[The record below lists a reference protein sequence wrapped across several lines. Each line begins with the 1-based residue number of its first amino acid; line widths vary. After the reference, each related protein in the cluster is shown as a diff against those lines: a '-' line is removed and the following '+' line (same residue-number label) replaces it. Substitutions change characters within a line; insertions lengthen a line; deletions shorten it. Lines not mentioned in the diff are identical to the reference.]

1 MATKESVMS
10 RVMKLLA
17 LAEDEGA
24 SPAERELA
32 AQHAENLMA
41 QHMIDRMDLKAEEK
55 SKVVKDT
62 WSLNLGDADWEFRAA
77 IRQLVLAILRH
88 NNIRFYPKL
97 DYGKDENGHTDFD
110 VEVWTIVGFPED
122 IAYAEAIWFRV
133 FREFVMSV
141 SPKWDPSKSLGEN
154 AYHFTRAGHKWR
166 AIWQLAYDNGHNIAA
181 PGSVQYIP
189 STLKREVRKYM
200 DENGLGEYEAHTQS
214 HKKYRT
220 SFAESF
226 AGTISYRLRQMRAE
240 AGKSTGQ
247 SGKFEVAL
255 RSTMEYVDEEFD
267 RLFPDVKEMFAR
279 AAAADRGR
287 PRRRHKI
294 RVDNTYNEAAWKR
307 GSEAAARVD
316 LSISTEVRTKKAR
329 ELS

>member
-1 MATKESVMS
+1 MATKESIMS

-17 LAEDEGA
+17 LAEDESA
-24 SPAERELA
+24 TPAERDLA

-62 WSLNLGDADWEFRAA
+62 WSINLADAEWEFRDA
-77 IRQLVLAILRH
+77 IHQLVMAILRH
-88 NNIRFYPKL
+88 NNIRFYPRL
-97 DYGKDENGHTDFD
+97 DWGKDENGHTDFD
-110 VEVWTIVGFPED
+110 TEVWTIVGFPED
-122 IAYAEAIWFRV
+122 ITYAEAIWFRV

-141 SPKWDPSKSLGEN
+141 SPKWDPSKSLGYN

-166 AIWQLAYDNGHNIAA
+166 AIWHLAYNNGCDIAA

-220 SFAESF
+220 SFAQSF
-226 AGTISYRLRQMRAE
+226 AGTIAYRLRAMRME
-240 AGKSTGQ
+240 AGKSTGD
-247 SGKFEVAL
+247 SGKFEIAL
-255 RSTMEYVDEEFD
+255 RSTSEYVDEEFD
-267 RLFPDVKEMFAR
+267 KLFPDVKEMMR
-279 AAAADRGR
+279 AAASRQ

-294 RVDNTYNEAAWKR
+294 KVDNTYNEAAWRR
-307 GSEAAARVD
+307 GADAAARVD
-316 LSISTEVRTKKAR
+316 LSISTEVRTKKAG
-329 ELS
+329 ELNA